1 MPSSSPATSRTAF
14 KVKPSSSLRNSKKPI
29 SLNSENEPSSLHS
42 NSVSTVEEKTKLLKY
57 LSENSKSGEVEL
69 NDALCFFNY
78 MIHMQPTPFMPSFNS
93 LLGALAGKK
102 YYVNFICL
110 SERLNTIGLLP
121 DFVSLNILMNCFC
134 KMIGVSDAFVA
145 LGRILRKVFSPDVV
159 TLGCLIRG
167 LCMQGK
173 FTEASGLF
181 TKFVAFDCRPN
192 VIPNVI
198 CYASIIDGLCKDG
211 FVNKVRV
218 LFLDMKGR
226 GIYPDAFVYNSL
238 IRVYCCAVNWEDAKG
253 NTSAALEL
261 HEEFVNGN
269 GELGVICHPD
279 VLSYC
284 SIINS
289 LCKDVLVD
297 KAKELFL
304 DMKSRG
310 IIPDVVV
317 YSSLIDGYCLMGRI
331 DDARKLFVSIESEGC
346 IPDTSSYNTLINSYS
361 KIEKVEEAL
370 SLYGEMI
377 SMGVRPDVISYN
389 T

>member
-1 MPSSSPATSRTAF
+1 
-14 KVKPSSSLRNSKKPI
+14 
-29 SLNSENEPSSLHS
+29 
-42 NSVSTVEEKTKLLKY
+42 
-57 LSENSKSGEVEL
+57 
-69 NDALCFFNY
+69 
-78 MIHMQPTPFMPSFNS
+78 
-93 LLGALAGKK
+93 
-102 YYVNFICL
+102 
-110 SERLNTIGLLP
+110 
-121 DFVSLNILMNCFC
+121 
-134 KMIGVSDAFVA
+134 
-145 LGRILRKVFSPDVV
+145 
-159 TLGCLIRG
+159 
-167 LCMQGK
+167 MQGK
-173 FTEASGLF
+173 VTEASRLF
-181 TKFVAFDCRPN
+181 KKFVAFDCRPN
-192 VIPNVI
+192 VIVCATLI
-198 CYASIIDGLCKDG
+198 RGLC
-211 FVNKVRV
+211 R
-218 LFLDMKGR
+218 
-226 GIYPDAFVYNSL
+226 
-238 IRVYCCAVNWEDAKG
+238 
-253 NTSAALEL
+253 TSNFAALEL
-261 HEEFVNGN
+261 HEELVNGN

-370 SLYGEMI
+370 SLYEEMI
-377 SMGVRPDVISYN
+377 SKGVRPDVISYN

>member
-57 LSENSKSGEVEL
+57 LSENCKSGEVEL

-93 LLGALAGKK
+93 LLCALAGKK
-102 YYVNFICL
+102 YYF
-110 SERLNTIGLLP
+110 EHFDELL
-121 DFVSLNILMNCFC
+121 LQNEW
-134 KMIGVSDAFVA
+134 VSDAFVA

-173 FTEASGLF
+173 VTEASRLF
-181 TKFVAFDCRPN
+181 KKFVAFDCRPN
-192 VIPNVI
+192 PNVI

-211 FVNKVRV
+211 FVNKARV

-261 HEEFVNGN
+261 HEELVNGN

-331 DDARKLFVSIESEGC
+331 DDARKLFVSIESEGY

-370 SLYGEMI
+370 SLYEEMI
-377 SMGVRPDVISYN
+377 SKGVRPDVISYN

>member
-192 VIPNVI
+192 VISSVDLFGNLI
-198 CYASIIDGLCKDG
+198 NGLC
-211 FVNKVRV
+211 R
-218 LFLDMKGR
+218 
-226 GIYPDAFVYNSL
+226 S
-238 IRVYCCAVNWEDAKG
+238 G